1 MHMFKDYIL
10 HLYEYVPKLEK
21 IGINE
26 FIIDLSDLPPKYVSI
41 LLTHFLN
48 TLAGFEKPDR
58 ETVEEYCIK
67 DLV

>member
-26 FIIDLSDLPPKYVSI
+26 FVIDLSDLPPKYVSI
-41 LLTHFLN
+41 LLTHLLN
-48 TLAGFEKPDR
+48 TMAGFEPPCK
-58 ETVEEYCIK
+58 ETTGEYCIQE
-67 DLV
+67 LG